1 MNKIFSSLPQYKQKY
16 LMEHTVLVIKEYPS
30 FGLSKI
36 KYINED
42 QTFMIDSKL
51 ISTAPVKEK
60 TLCIQLLGRWFS
72 DT

>member
-1 MNKIFSSLPQYKQKY
+1 MNKILSTTPKHKQKY
-16 LMEHTVLVIKEYPS
+16 LMEHIVLVIKEYPS

-42 QTFMIDSKL
+42 QTFMVDSKL

-60 TLCIQLLGRWFS
+60 TLCIQLLGR
-72 DT
+72 